1 MQRYWTYT
9 GLSCNKSPV
18 FESGTFRLKT
28 VPLRIAQKLYVVG
41 SLGVL
46 VSSTMMIIVEWV
58 FWYDSGNFSS
68 LWLDGPALIKPVSF
82 GQTVRIWHPYRHWF
96 ERYKSNCFQGGQLVP
111 SYKCTQPEF
120 QVLECSSDCDRDCEF
135 SAWTIWSQCDKTC
148 GVAVATRY
156 RRIIKQP
163 IGIGKQCPNE
173 IEQTMPCD
181 NIPCVKWKA
190 ANWFPCVPYYG
201 SCGWGVQFWDST
213 FCWWQCWTCHPRVT
227 LFGVLF
233 SIYLNL

>member
-1 MQRYWTYT
+1 M
-9 GLSCNKSPV
+9 
-18 FESGTFRLKT
+18 
-28 VPLRIAQKLYVVG
+28 
-41 SLGVL
+41 
-46 VSSTMMIIVEWV
+46 
-58 FWYDSGNFSS
+58 
-68 LWLDGPALIKPVSF
+68 
-82 GQTVRIWHPYRHWF
+82 
-96 ERYKSNCFQGGQLVP
+96 VP

-148 GVAVATRY
+148 GVSIATRY

-181 NIPCVKWKA
+181 YIPCVKWKA

-201 SCGWGVQFWDST
+201 SCGWGVQFWDSSK
-213 FCWWQCWTCHPRVT
+213 FNLKIDFHAFYANPCKSRN
-227 LFGVLF
+227 F
-233 SIYLNL
+233 SCLADNRLAQRNLCENNIGLIDDQFMLEDRERSCRIPCRGEYLNIDWTDWSLCQPINCRSEAMVRSAKRYRHTISFLPEKTFLEPKIEIQQRDCVTWSCFSYKQNRSGCFR

>member
-1 MQRYWTYT
+1 M
-9 GLSCNKSPV
+9 
-18 FESGTFRLKT
+18 
-28 VPLRIAQKLYVVG
+28 
-41 SLGVL
+41 
-46 VSSTMMIIVEWV
+46 
-58 FWYDSGNFSS
+58 
-68 LWLDGPALIKPVSF
+68 
-82 GQTVRIWHPYRHWF
+82 
-96 ERYKSNCFQGGQLVP
+96 VP

-148 GVAVATRY
+148 GVSVATRY

-181 NIPCVKWKA
+181 YIPCVKWKA

-201 SCGWGVQFWDST
+201 SCGWGVQFGIPQFKPKNFKGSLDPNHFIFEIIVGKSRIRHT
-213 FCWWQCWTCHPRVT
+213 TK
-227 LFGVLF
+227 L
-233 SIYLNL
+233 Y

>member
-1 MQRYWTYT
+1 M
-9 GLSCNKSPV
+9 GLLIRLRKISIVLTHFFKFRC
-18 FESGTFRLKT
+18 FE
-28 VPLRIAQKLYVVG
+28 IY
-41 SLGVL
+41 
-46 VSSTMMIIVEWV
+46 
-58 FWYDSGNFSS
+58 N
-68 LWLDGPALIKPVSF
+68 
-82 GQTVRIWHPYRHWF
+82 
-96 ERYKSNCFQGGQLVP
+96 SNCFQGGQLVP

-148 GVAVATRY
+148 GVSIATRY

-181 NIPCVKWKA
+181 YIPCVKWKA

-201 SCGWGVQFWDST
+201 SCGWGVQFWDSLIST
-213 FCWWQCWTCHPRVT
+213 
-227 LFGVLF
+227 
-233 SIYLNL
+233 